1 MMSVRFAVVC
11 AVLTV
16 LALSGCPR
24 PRPISSTTPG
34 PAMTPIPLPTPA
46 PAPYVPNK
54 RLDTGRLFNGF
65 QYKVT
70 FETEN
75 GTTATAERND
85 PESYTVDLR
94 VKVKVPKPHKELAD
108 ITRLNPALPQLLPEL
123 SSLLDTAAISPLF
136 ENLYR
141 LKVGSLQRSLNRLDG
156 LLSRHNFF
164 DCETILELQHPHSKR
179 RALLI
184 QADMDVDTDGSD
196 SDRVPDV
203 DGSSLTFQPFTSYKW
218 DKKTP
223 KQNAFIPPRET
234 QLKVVELELATKP
247 SNPARVKELKEMQ
260 SRLKG
265 EISDLKKYSYLVGAT
280 DPFIVLPG
288 SMFGKKA
295 PFTPGIGDYCAVISG
310 DIIYPAI
317 VGDVGPAFKMGE
329 SSLRICRELNPR
341 ADMNNRPANDLKVT
355 YLVFPGSGD
364 KPWGAPDLDKW
375 RARCETL
382 LGEMGGF
389 RGVLFAWE
397 DVTKPKPPPPP
408 PTSPAPVPE
417 TTTPTSPP
425 SSAPVPAA
433 AVETSTSTAPQ

>member
-164 DCETILELQHPHSKR
+164 DCETILELQHPHSER

-247 SNPARVKELKEMQ
+247 SNPARVKELKEVQ
-260 SRLKG
+260 SRL
-265 EISDLKKYSYLVGAT
+265 
-280 DPFIVLPG
+280 
-288 SMFGKKA
+288 
-295 PFTPGIGDYCAVISG
+295 
-310 DIIYPAI
+310 
-317 VGDVGPAFKMGE
+317 
-329 SSLRICRELNPR
+329 
-341 ADMNNRPANDLKVT
+341 
-355 YLVFPGSGD
+355 
-364 KPWGAPDLDKW
+364 
-375 RARCETL
+375 
-382 LGEMGGF
+382 
-389 RGVLFAWE
+389 
-397 DVTKPKPPPPP
+397 
-408 PTSPAPVPE
+408 
-417 TTTPTSPP
+417 
-425 SSAPVPAA
+425 
-433 AVETSTSTAPQ
+433 